1 LQVVDSHGVALGG
14 FMGTGKSTVGRL
26 LAHALGLGFV
36 DVDLILAERYGPIS
50 RQFAEDGEPVFRARE
65 AQVIADLAAGPPA
78 VIATGGGAWVDPA
91 NRAVLGRWGRRVV
104 LTAPLDEVKRRIA
117 GDEGRPLA
125 AQLDALY
132 EARAEAYANADL
144 IVQTAGR
151 TPDAVAAEVLAWLR
165 RGGSRSWTAGT
176 PWW

>member
-14 FMGTGKSTVGRL
+14 FMGTANSNVRRL
-26 LAHALGLGFV
+26 LAHSLGPGFV
-36 DVDLILAERYGPIS
+36 DVDVVLAERYGPIP
-50 RQFAEDGEPVFRARE
+50 RQFSEDGEPAFRARE

-91 NRAVLGRWGRRVV
+91 NRAALGRWGRLVV
-104 LTAPLDEVKRRIA
+104 LAAPLDEVKRRIS
-117 GDEGRPLA
+117 GDTGRPLA

-132 EARAEAYANADL
+132 EARAEAYADADL
-144 IVQTAGR
+144 TVQTAGR

-165 RGGSRSWTAGT
+165 R
-176 PWW
+176 